1 MLRHLQLEDYY
12 KGYIELLSQLSETG
26 NITYEEFKFFYENL
40 NKNHLILV
48 IEKDDKIVSTGTL
61 LIENKLIHNCGKVGH
76 IEDIVTHK
84 DYRKQKLASYL
95 IFYLKKLARKNNC
108 YKVILN
114 CNFEYKLFY
123 KNKIN
128 MEEKGLCMAEYFK

>member
-1 MLRHLQLEDYY
+1 MLRHLQLEDYH

-26 NITYEEFKFFYENL
+26 NISYEEFKFFYENL

-48 IEKDDKIVSTGTL
+48 FEKDNKIVSTGTL

-84 DYRKQKLASYL
+84 DYRKQKLASFI
-95 IFYLKKLARKNNC
+95 IFYLKKLAKQNNC
-108 YKVILN
+108 YKIILN
-114 CNFEYKLFY
+114 CSSENKLFY
-123 KNKIN
+123 ENKIN
-128 MEEKGLCMAEYFK
+128 MTQKGLCMAEYFK